1 MRWSKLLLNN
11 PKLSQVVVGLSLM
24 ISALSLLDELLL
36 LGYKWG

>member
-11 PKLSQVVVGLSLM
+11 PKLLQVVVGLSLVV
-24 ISALSLLDELLL
+24 SALPLMDAVL